1 MGADPADR
9 PVRAHVVVS
18 GRVQGVYYRA
28 STGTEARARGLT
40 GWVRN
45 AENGDVEAVFEG
57 PRDAVDEM
65 IAWCRIGPPHARVDS
80 VDVTWEAPAGERG
93 FGTRY

>member
-1 MGADPADR
+1 MHAHAPEDF
-9 PVRAHVVVS
+9 VRSHVVVS

-28 STGTEARARGLT
+28 STVAEAHARGLN

-45 AENGDVEAVFEG
+45 RDNGDVEAVFEG
-57 PRDAVDEM
+57 PRDAVEGM
-65 IAWCRIGPPHARVDS
+65 IAWCRVGPAHARVDD

-93 FGTRY
+93 FGTRS